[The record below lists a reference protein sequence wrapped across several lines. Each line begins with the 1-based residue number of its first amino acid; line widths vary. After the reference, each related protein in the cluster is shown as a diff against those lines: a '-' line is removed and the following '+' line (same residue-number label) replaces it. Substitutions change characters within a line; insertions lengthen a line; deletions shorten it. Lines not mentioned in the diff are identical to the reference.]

1 MQTTETRGGEVSD
14 QAMLPLPEV
23 DENNNILSRPVVA
36 LLAAGAIGFAVG
48 AVIWKYRR
56 SSPSRFGSLDRA
68 VDIARSG
75 AVDTVQK
82 LRKTLRDE
90 GYSPA
95 QIEGRAKKYLAQVIE
110 AVRERAY

>member
-1 MQTTETRGGEVSD
+1 MQTTETRGAIAPDRTMLVSPGAD
-14 QAMLPLPEV
+14 
-23 DENNNILSRPVVA
+23 DNNGILSRPAVA

-56 SSPSRFGSLDRA
+56 GNSSKFGSFDRA

-82 LRKTLRDE
+82 LRKRLREE
-90 GYSPA
+90 GYSPD
-95 QIEGRAKKYLAQVIE
+95 QIEGRAKKNLTQVIE

>member
-1 MQTTETRGGEVSD
+1 MQTIETRGAMASD
-14 QAMLPLPEV
+14 QDTLPSEA
-23 DENNNILSRPVVA
+23 DEGDGLLSRPALA

-48 AVIWKYRR
+48 AVIWNYRR
-56 SSPSRFGSLDRA
+56 GNASKLGSFDRA

-82 LRKTLRDE
+82 LRKRLRDE

-95 QIEGRAKKYLAQVIE
+95 QIEGHAKKYLARVIE

>member
-1 MQTTETRGGEVSD
+1 METTETRGALVSD
-14 QAMLPLPEV
+14 QAMMPLPDA
-23 DENNNILSRPVVA
+23 DENDAILSRPVVA

-56 SSPSRFGSLDRA
+56 SSPSRFGSFDRA

-82 LRKTLRDE
+82 LRKRLRDE

-95 QIEGRAKKYLAQVIE
+95 EIEGRAKKFLAQVIE
-110 AVRERAY
+110 AVRERA

>member
-1 MQTTETRGGEVSD
+1 MESQGAMRSRQATLASEDADETN
-14 QAMLPLPEV
+14 PL
-23 DENNNILSRPVVA
+23 LGRPAVA

-48 AVIWKYRR
+48 AVIWKYRNG
-56 SSPSRFGSLDRA
+56 SLPRFGSFDRA

-82 LRKTLRDE
+82 LRTRLRDE

-95 QIEGRAKKYLAQVIE
+95 QIEGRAKKYLTRLIE
-110 AVRERAY
+110 AVQRGA

>member
-1 MQTTETRGGEVSD
+1 METTETRGALVSD
-14 QAMLPLPEV
+14 QAMMPLPDA
-23 DENNNILSRPVVA
+23 DENDAILSRPVVA

-56 SSPSRFGSLDRA
+56 SSPSRFGSFDRA

-82 LRKTLRDE
+82 LRKRLRDE

-95 QIEGRAKKYLAQVIE
+95 LIEGRAKKYLAQVIE
-110 AVRERAY
+110 AVRERA

>member
-1 MQTTETRGGEVSD
+1 METTETRGALVSD
-14 QAMLPLPEV
+14 QAMMPLPDA
-23 DENNNILSRPVVA
+23 DENDAILSRPVVA

-56 SSPSRFGSLDRA
+56 SSPSRFDSFDRA
-68 VDIARSG
+68 VNIARSG

-82 LRKTLRDE
+82 LRKKLRDE

-95 QIEGRAKKYLAQVIE
+95 QIEGRAKRYLAQVIE
-110 AVRERAY
+110 AVRERA